1 MGIADVQEAFFGEK
15 IIAHLPRA
23 EVRLA
28 QGCNPHVVEAG
39 SDLPGNT
46 RSNLKSGIVRGR
58 RSLFMRT
65 L

>member
-46 RSNLKSGIVRGR
+46 RSNLKA
-58 RSLFMRT
+58 
-65 L
+65 